1 MLRPRN
7 LTIQR
12 RTTGWLVLG
21 MSILLA
27 QCLSPQQQNKGITP
41 TVLFVCEH
49 GAARSA
55 IASAYFN
62 RIAGEKS
69 LDYVA
74 IFRGTDPDTVLTSGT
89 AAGLTR
95 DGFDVRGYNP
105 MKVTLADLE
114 GASKIVTFDC
124 RIPFDSDKPVTA
136 WNGIPPISKDYEVA
150 REEIVT
156 KFRELIRELE
166 KDK

>member
-1 MLRPRN
+1 MRPWN
-7 LTIQR
+7 LEIQR
-12 RTTGWLVLG
+12 MTGWLVLG
-21 MSILLA
+21 MSILWA
-27 QCLSPQQQNKGITP
+27 QCLSPQQQKKGDSRTL
-41 TVLFVCEH
+41 LFVCEH

-62 RIAGEKS
+62 KIAGEKG

-89 AAGLTR
+89 ASGLAR
-95 DGFDVRGYNP
+95 DGFDVSGYNP

-124 RIPFDSDKPVTA
+124 RIPIDYDKPVDA
-136 WNGIPPISKDYEVA
+136 WNGIPPISKDYDIA
-150 REEIVT
+150 RDEIV
-156 KFRELIRELE
+156 KKIREMILELE
-166 KDK
+166 KAK